1 MLEKPN
7 FPALL
12 KEVIKMQKKSN
23 NFLKKELRKLDNVKY
38 IEGIS
43 FEKLIEITEE
53 KEDYTLN

>member
-1 MLEKPN
+1 MKPN
-7 FPALL
+7 FPEPLS
-12 KEVIKMQKKSN
+12 EVAKMQKKSN
-23 NFLKKELRKLDNVKY
+23 SFLKKELRKLDNVKY